1 MSFVSALAKRRDA
14 ALASCPRI
22 GACFGAGP
30 DNFALL
36 RLLLA
41 AAVVVSHGMA
51 VGTGRYEDELFVVST
66 GFSLGSHA
74 VNGFFAISGF
84 LVTMSFDRRGWNDY
98 VVARLLR
105 IYPAFIV
112 GALVVAFGFGL
123 AFTTL
128 SASAYLS
135 HPQVT
140 SFLVRVLTEFRSNGT
155 LPGFLTENPYKNPYG
170 TIWTLR
176 YELFCYILVLVAGL
190 WGGRLVQRFAWVGL
204 VGLLAAVIALDT
216 VKALTGYTSLLET
229 YARLFSLFVAG
240 SLAYQ
245 HRDRVPLS
253 GFVLALLV
261 VVVVALAWTP
271 LYRAALYVTT
281 VYAVLVL
288 ALHPALV
295 GHVAEPRSDLSYGI
309 YLYGWPV
316 QQTVQAVY
324 PMHWL
329 AMLAPVFVATL
340 ILALLSWHLVEK
352 PALRLKGRLIR
363 SGQGGTGHG
372 GTGQGGTGQGA

>member
-1 MSFVSALAKRRDA
+1 MSTLSALAKRADA
-14 ALASCPRI
+14 ALADCRRI
-22 GACFGAGP
+22 GQRFGAGP

-41 AAVVVSHGMA
+41 AAVVVSHGMS
-51 VGTGRYEDELFVVST
+51 VGTGRHEDELFVVST

-84 LVTMSFDRRGWNDY
+84 LVTMSFDRRGWKDY
-98 VVARLLR
+98 AVARLLR

-112 GALVVAFGFGL
+112 GALVVTFGFGL
-123 AFTTL
+123 VFTTL
-128 SASAYLS
+128 TASAYLS

-140 SFLVRVLTEFRSNGT
+140 NFLVRALTEFRSNGT
-155 LPGFLTENPYKNPYG
+155 LPGFLTDNPYKNPYG
-170 TIWTLR
+170 TIWSLR
-176 YELFCYILVLVAGL
+176 YEMFCYILVLVAGV
-190 WGGRLVQRFAWVGL
+190 WGGRFVQRFAWLGL
-204 VGLLAAVIALDT
+204 VGLLAAVAALDT
-216 VKALTGYTSLLET
+216 VKALTGFTSVAET

-245 HRDRVPLS
+245 HRDRIPLS
-253 GFVLALLV
+253 GWLALALFI
-261 VVVVALAWTP
+261 VVVALAWTP
-271 LYRAALYVTT
+271 LYRAALYVFT

-288 ALHPALV
+288 ALHPALT
-295 GHVAEPRSDLSYGI
+295 GHVPEPKTDLSYGI

-324 PMHWL
+324 PMQWL
-329 AMLAPVFVATL
+329 AMLAPVFVVTV

-363 SGQGGTGHG
+363 PDKGATGHG
-372 GTGQGGTGQGA
+372 A